1 MNSENH
7 LIIPKIFSYE
17 KLLFQCNPDF
27 NVRCSKSKH
36 CQVKCFKTT
45 EEAFADITFVGP
57 PELIIREE
65 WIPKQIKKLKRRGIY
80 KKLKGVH

>member
-1 MNSENH
+1 MEENR
-7 LIIPKIFSYE
+7 LIVPKIFSYE
-17 KLLFQCNPDF
+17 KLLFHCNPDF
-27 NVRCSKSKH
+27 NVKCKKGGA
-36 CQVKCFKTT
+36 CQDVCFKTT

-65 WIPKQIKKLKRRGIY
+65 LIPKQIGIY

>member
-1 MNSENH
+1 MSENR
-7 LIIPKIFSYE
+7 LIVPKIFSYE

-27 NVRCSKSKH
+27 NVRCKGSKS

-45 EEAFADITFVGP
+45 SEAAADITFVGP
-57 PELIIREE
+57 PELLIIDE
-65 WIPKQIKKLKRRGIY
+65 WKPKKRRY